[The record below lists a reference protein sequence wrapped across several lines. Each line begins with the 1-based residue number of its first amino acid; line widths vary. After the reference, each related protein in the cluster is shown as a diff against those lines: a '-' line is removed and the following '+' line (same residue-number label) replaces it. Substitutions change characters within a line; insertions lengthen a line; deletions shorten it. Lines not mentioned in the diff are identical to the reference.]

1 VKRCKHRYLALMA
14 WQRASEIDMKRIL
27 GLYDAPRPHWVG
39 DGFPVRSIFSHASH
53 GAHLSPFLLLDYAGP
68 AQFAPAARPRGVGE
82 HPHRGF
88 ETVTI
93 VYQGEVEH
101 RDSSGGGGT
110 IGPGDVQWMTAAAG
124 ILHDEFHS
132 REFTRTGG
140 TLEMVQLW
148 VNLPAKDKSAA
159 PGYQSIR
166 NADIPSVALPH
177 EAGSLRVIAGEYAG
191 KRGPAK
197 TFTPLDVW
205 DLRLGAGKSVQLAAV
220 EGRTL
225 ALVVLHGTVLVND
238 TEIAREAQMVLLDR
252 AGTDFTLE
260 ANNDAKLLVLSGQ
273 PIDEPVVAYGPFVMN
288 TEAEIRQAID
298 DFNQGRL
305 ARALA

>member
-1 VKRCKHRYLALMA
+1 
-14 WQRASEIDMKRIL
+14 MKKIL
-27 GLYDAPRPHWVG
+27 GLYSAPRPHWVG
-39 DGFPVRSIFSHASH
+39 NGFPVRSLFSPSTH

-68 AQFAPAARPRGVGE
+68 AQFEPAERPRGVGE

-101 RDSSGGGGT
+101 RDSAGGGGK

-166 NADIPSVALPH
+166 DADIPSVVLPDG
-177 EAGSLRVIAGEYAG
+177 AGALRVIAGAYSG

-197 TFTPLDVW
+197 TFTPIDVW
-205 DLRLGAGKSVQLAAV
+205 DIRLNAGKSAELRVA
-220 EGRTL
+220 EGRTA
-225 ALVVLHGTVLVND
+225 ALVVLRGTVLVND
-238 TEIAREAQMVLLDR
+238 TDIAREAQVVLLDR
-252 AGTDFTLE
+252 ARTDFTVE
-260 ANNDAKLLVLSGQ
+260 ANNDATLLVLSGE